1 MPVYS
6 QDRVFRL
13 RLVLFVVVALGA
25 LTMVF
30 ATDML
35 LGDADAPGV
44 VAMVVGLLLLGSG
57 VTAVLL
63 LREARRP
70 AQIATVVAGVVCVI
84 SGLVLAGSWLALLL
98 PLIGLGLLFLA
109 LIADD
114 PEAVR

>member
-1 MPVYS
+1 MSVYS

-25 LTMVF
+25 VTVVF

-35 LGDADAPGV
+35 LGDADAPAV

-57 VTAVLL
+57 ITAVLL
-63 LREARRP
+63 LRDARRP
-70 AQIATVVAGVVCVI
+70 AKIATVVAGVVCLL
-84 SGLVLAGSWLALLL
+84 SGLVLAGTWLAFVL
-98 PLIGLGLLFLA
+98 PLVGLGLLFLA

-114 PEAVR
+114 PEAVA